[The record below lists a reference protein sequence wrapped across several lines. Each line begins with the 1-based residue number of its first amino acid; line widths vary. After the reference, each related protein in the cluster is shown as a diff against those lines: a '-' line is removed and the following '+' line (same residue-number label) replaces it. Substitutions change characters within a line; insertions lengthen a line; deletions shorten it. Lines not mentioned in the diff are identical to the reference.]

1 MQQFIETR
9 EAFTQEKSSS
19 PTGLIW
25 NTNMTA
31 IPLFWDTNMAAVSLF
46 RNTNMAEVTSS
57 ENALYT
63 LYCKVFRQREKFT
76 LRRISNQCL
85 WENWPTCK
93 RPDSLCFMMKFFYV
107 HMDLPASI
115 CEDCRKV
122 SFHCSHCSWSM
133 IWDCEKDGIGVVSN
147 CTMGMFWGPLISLQ
161 LQSFARCWVEI
172 RTPKQ
177 SHRAIW
183 FNTYPVSGS
192 NLKWPIVNFSAPILI
207 AHV

>member
-1 MQQFIETR
+1 MQQFIGTR
-9 EAFTQEKSSS
+9 ETFTQEKSSS

-31 IPLFWDTNMAAVSLF
+31 IPLFWDTNMAAVSLFRNTNMAAVSLF

-85 WENWPTCK
+85 WPTCK

-115 CEDCRKV
+115 FEDYRKV
-122 SFHCSHCSWSM
+122 SFHCSHCS
-133 IWDCEKDGIGVVSN
+133 
-147 CTMGMFWGPLISLQ
+147 
-161 LQSFARCWVEI
+161 
-172 RTPKQ
+172 
-177 SHRAIW
+177 
-183 FNTYPVSGS
+183 
-192 NLKWPIVNFSAPILI
+192 
-207 AHV
+207 